1 MRIRILGSGAGGGVP
16 QWNCGCANCRAVRAG
31 SSAISPR
38 TQDSIAVSAA
48 KDAWVLC
55 NASPD
60 IRQQIES
67 FPELHP
73 KESRHSPIAAIV
85 LTNGDMDHVL
95 GLFSLRESYPLVV
108 YATEAVW
115 RGLVDHNA
123 LMRTIRR
130 FEGHV
135 TWRPLVPGVETTI
148 ANVRGEPTGIFVTA
162 RTVKG
167 KIAVHLEGVVES
179 SPEQNVGLWVCDAQ
193 GRSAAYVSAVADLE
207 DVVPYTA
214 GLDVLLLD
222 GTFWSSDELSRP
234 GLSKSRAEDMAH
246 LPIGD
251 HGGTLGQTTR
261 LDAPRRIYTHINNTN
276 PILVEG
282 SPERHAVESA
292 GWQIAWDGM
301 DITVPDDPGL
311 PRKS

>member
-16 QWNCGCANCRAVRAG
+16 QWNCGCSNCRAVRAA
-31 SSAISPR
+31 SPAIQPR
-38 TQDSIAVSAA
+38 TQDSIAVSATA
-48 KDAWVLC
+48 GAWVLC

-73 KESRHSPIAAIV
+73 KGSRHSPITAIV
-85 LTNGDMDHVL
+85 LTNGDLDHVL

-123 LMRTIRR
+123 LMRTLRR
-130 FEGHV
+130 FDGQV
-135 TWRPLVPGVETTI
+135 TWRPLVPCVETPI
-148 ANVRGEPTGIFVTA
+148 TGARNETTGLFVTA
-162 RTVKG
+162 RRVKG
-167 KIAVHLEGVVES
+167 KIPVHLEGIVNNT
-179 SPEQNVGLWVCDAQ
+179 PDQNVGLWLRDE
-193 GRSAAYVSAVADLE
+193 GEHGAAYVSAVADVD
-207 DVVPYTA
+207 DVAPHTA
-214 GLDVLLLD
+214 GLDLLLLD

-234 GLSKSRAEDMAH
+234 GLSKNRAEDMAH

-251 HGGTLGQTTR
+251 TGGTLARTAHLAAR
-261 LDAPRRIYTHINNTN
+261 RRIYTHINNTN

-282 SPERHAVESA
+282 SAEREAVIKA

-301 DITVPDDPGL
+301 DLTVP
-311 PRKS
+311 

>member
-60 IRQQIES
+60 IRQQIETFS
-67 FPELHP
+67 ELHP
-73 KESRHSPIAAIV
+73 KASRHSPIAAII
-85 LTNGDMDHVL
+85 LTNGDLDHVL

-123 LMRTIRR
+123 LMRTLRR

-148 ANVRGEPTGIFVTA
+148 ANVRSEPTGIFVTA

-167 KIAVHLEGVVES
+167 KIAVHLEGVV
-179 SPEQNVGLWVCDAQ
+179 
-193 GRSAAYVSAVADLE
+193 
-207 DVVPYTA
+207 
-214 GLDVLLLD
+214 
-222 GTFWSSDELSRP
+222 
-234 GLSKSRAEDMAH
+234 
-246 LPIGD
+246 
-251 HGGTLGQTTR
+251 
-261 LDAPRRIYTHINNTN
+261 
-276 PILVEG
+276 
-282 SPERHAVESA
+282 
-292 GWQIAWDGM
+292 
-301 DITVPDDPGL
+301 
-311 PRKS
+311 

>member
-31 SSAISPR
+31 SATIRAR
-38 TQDSIAVSAA
+38 TQDSIAIGA
-48 KDAWVLC
+48 DAGSWVLC

-67 FPELHP
+67 FSELHP
-73 KESRHSPIAAIV
+73 KSSRHSPISAIV
-85 LTNGDMDHVL
+85 LTNGDLDHVL

-123 LMRTIRR
+123 LMRTLHR

-135 TWRPLVPGVETTI
+135 TWRALVPGIETPI
-148 ANVRGEPTGIFVTA
+148 AGRDGPPHLWITPRA
-162 RTVKG
+162 VKG
-167 KIAVHLEGVVES
+167 KSPVHLEGVTAGT
-179 SPEQNVGLWVCDAQ
+179 PDQNVGLWMRDAQ
-193 GRSAAYVSAVADLE
+193 GASAAYVSAVADLD
-207 DVVPYTA
+207 DVIPHTE
-214 GLDVLLLD
+214 GLDALLLD

-234 GLSKSRAEDMAH
+234 GLSSSRAEDMAH

-251 HGGTLGQTTR
+251 RGGSLEQSAR
-261 LDAPRRIYTHINNTN
+261 LAARRRIYTHINNTN
-276 PILVEG
+276 PMLVDG
-282 SPERHAVESA
+282 SPEREAVQAA

-301 DITVPDDPGL
+301 EIMLPDDS
-311 PRKS
+311 RR

>member
-1 MRIRILGSGAGGGVP
+1 V
-16 QWNCGCANCRAVRAG
+16 
-31 SSAISPR
+31 
-38 TQDSIAVSAA
+38 
-48 KDAWVLC
+48 C

-73 KESRHSPIAAIV
+73 RAPRHSPIAAIV
-85 LTNGDMDHVL
+85 LTNGDLDHVL

-123 LMRTIRR
+123 LMRTLRR
-130 FEGHV
+130 FQGHV
-135 TWRPLVPGVETTI
+135 TWRPLVPGVETAI
-148 ANVRGEPTGIFVTA
+148 SGVGDEPTGLFIMPRA
-162 RTVKG
+162 VKG

-179 SPEQNVGLWVCDAQ
+179 SPDQNVGLWMRAAR
-193 GRSAAYVSAVADLE
+193 GRRAAYVSAVASVD
-207 DVVPYTA
+207 DVAPHTA
-214 GLDVLLLD
+214 GLDLLLLD

-234 GLSKSRAEDMAH
+234 GLSKNRAEDMAH

-251 HGGTLGQTTR
+251 PGGTLSR
-261 LDAPRRIYTHINNTN
+261 AAHLAARRRIYTHINNTN

-282 SPERHAVESA
+282 SAEREAVIKA
-292 GWQIAWDGM
+292 GWRIAADGM
-301 DITVPDDPGL
+301 DLTVPEDP
-311 PRKS
+311 

>member
-16 QWNCGCANCRAVRAG
+16 QWNCGCSNCAAVRAG
-31 SSAISPR
+31 STKILAR
-38 TQDSIAVSAA
+38 TQDSIAISAQ
-48 KDAWVLC
+48 KDTWVLC

-67 FPELHP
+67 FSELHP
-73 KESRHSPIAAIV
+73 KASRHSPIAAII
-85 LTNGDMDHVL
+85 LTNGDLDHVL

-108 YATEAVW
+108 YATHAVW

-123 LMRTIRR
+123 LMRTLRR
-130 FEGHV
+130 FDGQV
-135 TWRPLVPGVETTI
+135 TWRPLVPGVEAPI
-148 ANVRGEPTGIFVTA
+148 ANVRDEPTGLFVTA
-162 RTVKG
+162 RAVKG
-167 KIAVHLEGVVES
+167 KSPVHLEGVEES
-179 SPEQNVGLWVCDAQ
+179 SHDQNVGLWIRDRE
-193 GRSAAYVSAVADLE
+193 GRSAAYVSAVANLD
-207 DVVPYTA
+207 DVIPHTE

-251 HGGTLGQTTR
+251 PGGTLAQSTHLAVR
-261 LDAPRRIYTHINNTN
+261 RRIYTHINNTN
-276 PILVEG
+276 PVLVDG

-292 GWQIAWDGM
+292 GWRVAWDGM
-301 DITVPDDPGL
+301 DLVL
-311 PRKS
+311 PEGD